1 MTSLDTIVAIELGTC
16 KICVLVAEADE
27 SEGLKVIGVGQS
39 PSHGIRKGEVTDP
52 TMAIN
57 DLEQALHDAEESS
70 GCDITRAY
78 LGITGRHIRGTTNRG
93 LHPIRNREK
102 GVTNRDIEIVMKNA
116 RSFELDEN
124 YNRLHSIQQNFRVDD
139 IENIK
144 NPLGYRGSNL
154 TVEMHLIEG
163 AYNRIENSIQIVREN
178 NVDVQEVAFNG
189 LATALACLGN
199 REKEHGALVIDIG
212 AGSTDF
218 LLYSGGR
225 VRHSGVIPVGGDHV
239 TNDVAIGLNIS
250 IRAAEDLKMN
260 HGSAI
265 VMPDARNRHVS
276 LSSGIERMTREFS
289 LHSLQTIM
297 NLRLAE
303 IFELIY
309 ADLEKKKLTHYCQS
323 GVFLSGGTSKT
334 PQVEYLAER
343 IFNARTSRA
352 SARAIGSLH
361 ERLDQPEFM
370 TALGLLK
377 FGSFQARTSRRPLAG
392 LPITM
397 GFQSLFRRDVAN
409 NN

>member
-1 MTSLDTIVAIELGTC
+1 MTSLDTIVAVELGTC

-70 GCDITRAY
+70 GFDITRAY
-78 LGITGRHIRGTTNRG
+78 LGITGSHIRGTTNRG

-239 TNDVAIGLNIS
+239 HAVRLHQEDFLQGAAGPVVDLDVDQHLLAVDVVASPQGVLFLVGVGHG
-250 IRAAEDLKMN
+250 RAQ
-260 HGSAI
+260 
-265 VMPDARNRHVS
+265 DA
-276 LSSGIERMTREFS
+276 
-289 LHSLQTIM
+289 
-297 NLRLAE
+297 
-303 IFELIY
+303 
-309 ADLEKKKLTHYCQS
+309 ADL
-323 GVFLSGGTSKT
+323 
-334 PQVEYLAER
+334 
-343 IFNARTSRA
+343 
-352 SARAIGSLH
+352 
-361 ERLDQPEFM
+361 
-370 TALGLLK
+370 
-377 FGSFQARTSRRPLAG
+377 
-392 LPITM
+392 
-397 GFQSLFRRDVAN
+397 VAAPV
-409 NN
+409 